1 MKFTW
6 SRKRKIL
13 LTIACVSLIT
23 GYMLM
28 IYNDTEMVKLNEE
41 IFNFRRITLAPVF
54 VLVGYSVIAIAIMIK
69 SENKQV
75 Q

>member
-6 SRKRKIL
+6 SRKRIIL
-13 LTIACVSLIT
+13 LIIACVSLMT

-28 IYNDTEMVKLNEE
+28 FYNDTQMVKLNEE

-54 VLVGYSVIAIAIMIK
+54 VLVGYAVIAIAIMIK

>member
-1 MKFTW
+1 M
-6 SRKRKIL
+6 
-13 LTIACVSLIT
+13 T

-28 IYNDTEMVKLNEE
+28 FYNDTQMVKLNEE

-54 VLVGYSVIAIAIMIK
+54 VLVGYAVIAIAIMIK